1 MSKFTKLFNLQGFDV
16 MPSIE
21 DLERFITKYFHTHHI
36 ILYEATEVIGYD
48 MQNFKK
54 IVERRLLIPYAH
66 EYSYSLGVP
75 LLDPIGTPV
84 KDFPQ
89 ENIWKFN
96 EVPFHSCIILFP
108 DGTESRNYSS
118 YDYFKRFYADYYSA
132 FEKKVGYLN
141 IEGDGWYSINDKDKW
156 IAEQKFYEFCIA
168 HWLSGFKITYVV
180 IKSGFNFYRGM
191 VGGPN
196 PTFLLTSQPT
206 TNPDGVVIGERKALL
221 ALGADGFNGVP
232 SVRYFSRDAEIL
244 DVGVV
249 DESYFSRY
257 RETSYRASG
266 YFHTYLKNL
275 KRIPVIDEQEFIRGL
290 YIGINI
296 KYSNGYKEHS
306 YYGMSGIN
314 RSFYEGLVIGMAIK
328 NSM

>member
-1 MSKFTKLFNLQGFDV
+1 MGKFTQRFNLQGFDV

-21 DLERFITKYFHTHHI
+21 NLERFITKYFPTHRI

-54 IVERRLLIPYAH
+54 IGERRLLLPYAH
-66 EYSYSLGVP
+66 EYSQSDIF
-75 LLDPIGTPV
+75 LDPIGTPV

-89 ENIWKFN
+89 ENIWEFN
-96 EVPFHSCIILFP
+96 KTGSYSRIMLLP
-108 DGTESRNYSS
+108 DGTEVETGNYTPLS
-118 YDYFKRFYADYYSA
+118 FRRFYADYYST
-132 FEKKVGYLN
+132 FKKKVGSLN
-141 IEGDGWYSINDKDKW
+141 LSGNGWYSINDD
-156 IAEQKFYEFCIA
+156 EHSFYEFCIA
-168 HWLSGFKITYVV
+168 HWLSGFRIAYVV
-180 IKSGFNFYRGM
+180 IESGFNFYRGM

-232 SVRYFSRDAEIL
+232 SVRYFSRDAEIV

-257 RETSYRASG
+257 RATTSRKDG
-266 YFHTYLKNL
+266 YFHTYLKNV

-290 YIGINI
+290 YIGINV
-296 KYSNGYKEHS
+296 KASDAYNNHS
-306 YYGMSGIN
+306 HYGMSGIN